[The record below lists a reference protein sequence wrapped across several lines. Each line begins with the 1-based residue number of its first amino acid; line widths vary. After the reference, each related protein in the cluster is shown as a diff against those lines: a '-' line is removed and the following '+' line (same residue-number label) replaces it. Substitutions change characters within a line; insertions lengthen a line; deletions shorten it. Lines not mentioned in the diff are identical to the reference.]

1 MINHLNE
8 IDPPPIRE
16 EMRQKNQ
23 NEMVDGE
30 MVVSGGSS
38 LMVEVPI
45 LGDEKNE
52 MVDHETD
59 MKQSQDQS
67 QDQYDNLDEITP
79 IKKQKKKKKKKKKNM
94 KSSSE
99 NERDDQ
105 ILLHHLEHHKT
116 VFNER
121 ERERSINLLT
131 ISYDQLS
138 VSQSTISFRRKCQ
151 LGPHPP
157 MRW

>member
-1 MINHLNE
+1 MISQLTISYENRYESYLSHLPSQMINHLNE

-105 ILLHHLEHHKT
+105 LHHLEHHKT

-121 ERERSINLLT
+121 KRGRSIN
-131 ISYDQLS
+131 SYD
-138 VSQSTISFRRKCQ
+138 I
-151 LGPHPP
+151 
-157 MRW
+157 